1 MPFVPAFVSA
11 LMNFVVAEGATT
23 AATLQQ
29 ILADIGTFFTAA
41 IGWLG
46 TALDTVVGSPVLF
59 VMVIAIPV
67 SMVAIAILRRLIS
80 L

>member
-1 MPFVPAFVSA
+1 MP
-11 LMNFVVAEGATT
+11 LIVAADGVTT
-23 AATLQQ
+23 AATLQS
-29 ILADIGTFFTAA
+29 ILSDIGTFFTAA

-59 VMVIAIPV
+59 IMVIAIPV

>member
-1 MPFVPAFVSA
+1 MPIANIVA
-11 LMNFVVAEGATT
+11 AEGA
-23 AATLQQ
+23 ASATLAQ

-67 SMVAIAILRRLIS
+67 SMVAIALLRRLIS

>member
-1 MPFVPAFVSA
+1 MPIA
-11 LMNFVVAEGATT
+11 NFVAAEGA
-23 AATLQQ
+23 ASATLTQ

-67 SMVAIAILRRLIS
+67 SMVAIALLRRLIS

>member
-1 MPFVPAFVSA
+1 MPFVNA
-11 LMNFVVAEGATT
+11 LMNFVVADGTATP
-23 AATLQQ
+23 ATMQS
-29 ILADIGTFFTAA
+29 ILDDIGKFFTAA
-41 IGWLG
+41 ISWLG

-59 VMVIAIPV
+59 IMVIAIPV